1 MTIGPEPM
9 MRTREG
15 LDIPVQLLDR
25 RPKFK
30 NFDRAVDPVVDPAYD
45 KVTLPAIVT
54 MFPKVV
60 ASELELNVNL
70 DVPAA
75 LYPAFRSAI
84 WKTGADSLNQE
95 PKLPSNH
102 SKTGTRRPV
111 RQWAHGVAHESSMVR
126 QTCASPFVQ
135 QLSTQAKGAATQQ
148 GLQRS

>member
-1 MTIGPEPM
+1 
-9 MRTREG
+9 
-15 LDIPVQLLDR
+15 
-25 RPKFK
+25 
-30 NFDRAVDPVVDPAYD
+30 
-45 KVTLPAIVT
+45 
-54 MFPKVV
+54 
-60 ASELELNVNL
+60 
-70 DVPAA
+70 
-75 LYPAFRSAI
+75 PAFRSAI

-148 GLQRS
+148 GLQRSMEPAWPVLLNSAQRFCSRCRSLYRRPSGYTNSRLQRLSESVLSQAWHNVDRIL